1 MINESFFRCFI
12 GSPKQLTAVASGS
25 KQVLVKRRH
34 ENNQNMDVYVPVLID
49 FVK

>member
-1 MINESFFRCFI
+1 MRVSYKCFI

-34 ENNQNMDVYVPVLID
+34 ENNQNMDVYMSMLID
-49 FVK
+49 FLK

>member
-1 MINESFFRCFI
+1 MKVSYKCFI
-12 GSPKQLTAVASGS
+12 GSPKQLTVVASDS

-34 ENNQNMDVYVPVLID
+34 ENNQNTDVYVPMFID